1 MAGGSGVKKPLIMQ
15 GSAAGAKATKLEQQ
29 QPNKLA
35 RGLACIAIGAI
46 VWFIPAPE
54 GVTAQAWGLLAV
66 FIATI
71 AGFILQPM
79 PIGAIA
85 IIACALLPVLG
96 IMKAGEA
103 LAGFSNTTIWLIV
116 SAFMFAE
123 GFIKTGLGQR
133 ISYALLSKFGSSS
146 LRVAYVMSAA
156 DFIIAPFTPSNTARG
171 GGIIYPIVRSVTA
184 AIGADVDEKKNMRTG
199 AFLMFSAYAA
209 VITSACIFLTGA
221 SNNVLCNTLAQEM
234 FGTSIGWGSWFMAC
248 IIPGIILTVATP
260 YVLYKLINPE
270 LKKTPETQQLA
281 KDELKKMGPMTLKE
295 KVLCVIFV
303 AALVMWATGSIH
315 GIDSAFVA
323 LLGLSAMIVAR
334 ILDWS
339 DVTHQNGAWDVLI
352 WMGVL
357 VNMAAYLSKFGLMSW
372 FAGTMAA
379 QFEGMSWMMM
389 LVVLALVYTFA
400 HYFLASNSA
409 HIMALFGAFATILV
423 AAGAP
428 VLGVLILL
436 GALCNSASFLTHYG
450 CGVTPIFFGANFMG
464 QGEWWKI
471 GFVVTMMHIVV
482 WMGVGLPVMKILG
495 ML

>member
-1 MAGGSGVKKPLIMQ
+1 MSDSNKNQGLSPLV
-15 GSAAGAKATKLEQQ
+15 
-29 QPNKLA
+29 
-35 RGLACIAIGAI
+35 RGLMCVAIGAI
-46 VWFIPAPE
+46 IWFIPAPA
-54 GVTAQAWGLLAV
+54 GVGPQAWGLLAV
-66 FIATI
+66 FMATI

-96 IMKAGEA
+96 IMNAGDA

-123 GFIKTGLGQR
+123 GFIKTGLGKR
-133 ISYALLSKFGSSS
+133 ISYMLLSKFGSSS

-156 DFIIAPFTPSNTARG
+156 DFVIAPFTPSNTARG

-184 AIGADVDEKKNMRTG
+184 ALGADAEKGTNTRTG
-199 AFLMFSAYAA
+199 AFLMYSSYAA

-221 SNNVLCNTLAQEM
+221 SNNVLCNTLAQEI
-234 FGTSIGWGSWFMAC
+234 FGTSIGWGSWFAAC
-248 IIPGIILTVATP
+248 IIPGLILSIATP
-260 YVLYKLINPE
+260 YLLYRLINPE
-270 LKKTPETQQLA
+270 LKKTPGTMEMA
-281 KDELKKMGPMTLKE
+281 KEEIRKMGPMSIKE
-295 KVLCVIFV
+295 KILCVIFIV
-303 AALVMWATGSIH
+303 ALIMWATGSIH
-315 GIDSAFVA
+315 HIDSAFVA
-323 LLGLSAMIVAR
+323 LLGLSAMLLTK

-339 DVTHQNGAWDVLI
+339 DITKEHGAWDVLV

-357 VNMAAYLSKFGLMSW
+357 VNMAAFLSKFGLMKW
-372 FAGTMAA
+372 FADTMAA
-379 QFEGMSWMMM
+379 QFSGMPWMTM
-389 LVVLALVYTFA
+389 LIVLSLVYTFA
-400 HYFLASNSA
+400 HYLLASNSA
-409 HIMALFGAFATILV
+409 HIMALFAAFATILV

-450 CGVTPIFFGANFMG
+450 CGVTPIFFGAGFMG

-471 GFVVTMMHIVV
+471 GFIITVMHIVV
-482 WMGVGLPVMKILG
+482 WMGVGLPVMKMLG

>member
-1 MAGGSGVKKPLIMQ
+1 MSDLNKNQGISPLI
-15 GSAAGAKATKLEQQ
+15 
-29 QPNKLA
+29 
-35 RGLACIAIGAI
+35 RGLMCVAIGAI
-46 VWFIPAPE
+46 IWFIPAPA
-54 GVTAQAWGLLAV
+54 GVGSQAWGLLAV

-96 IMKAGEA
+96 IMNAGEA

-123 GFIKTGLGQR
+123 GFIKTGLGKR
-133 ISYALLSKFGSSS
+133 ISYVLLSKFGSSS
-146 LRVAYVMSAA
+146 LRVAYVMSLA
-156 DFIIAPFTPSNTARG
+156 DFVIAPFTPSNTARG

-184 AIGADVDEKKNMRTG
+184 ALGADAEKGTNTRTG
-199 AFLMFSAYAA
+199 AFLMYSSYAA

-221 SNNVLCNTLAQEM
+221 SNNVLCNTLAQDI
-234 FGTSIGWGSWFMAC
+234 FGTSIGWGAWFAAC
-248 IIPGIILTVATP
+248 IIPGLILSIATP
-260 YVLYKLINPE
+260 YLLYRLINPE
-270 LKKTPETQQLA
+270 LKNTPETMALA
-281 KDELKKMGPMTLKE
+281 KDEIRKMGPMSIKE
-295 KVLCVIFV
+295 KVLCIIFIV
-303 AALVMWATGSIH
+303 ALIMWATGSIH
-315 GIDSAFVA
+315 HIDSAFVA
-323 LLGLSAMIVAR
+323 LLGLSAMLLTR

-339 DVTHQNGAWDVLI
+339 DITKQHGAWDVLV

-357 VNMAAYLSKFGLMSW
+357 VNMAAFLSKFGLMKW
-372 FAGTMAA
+372 FADTMAA
-379 QFEGMSWMMM
+379 QFSGMPWMTM
-389 LVVLALVYTFA
+389 LIILSVVYTFA
-400 HYFLASNSA
+400 HYLLASNSA
-409 HIMALFGAFATILV
+409 HIMALFAAFATILV

-450 CGVTPIFFGANFMG
+450 CGVTPIFFGTGFMG

-471 GFVVTMMHIVV
+471 GFIITVMHIVV
-482 WMGVGLPVMKILG
+482 WMGVGLPVMKMLG

>member
-1 MAGGSGVKKPLIMQ
+1 MSDTNKSQGLSPLV
-15 GSAAGAKATKLEQQ
+15 
-29 QPNKLA
+29 
-35 RGLACIAIGAI
+35 RGLMCVAIGVI
-46 VWFIPAPE
+46 IWFIPAPA
-54 GVTAQAWGLLAV
+54 GVGPQAWGLLAV

-85 IIACALLPVLG
+85 LIACALLPVLG
-96 IMKAGEA
+96 IMNAGEA

-123 GFIKTGLGQR
+123 GFIKTGLGKR
-133 ISYALLSKFGSSS
+133 ISYMLLSKFGSSS

-156 DFIIAPFTPSNTARG
+156 DFVIAPFTPSNTARG

-184 AIGADVDEKKNMRTG
+184 ALGADAGKGTNPRTG

-221 SNNVLCNTLAQEM
+221 SNNVLCNTLAQQI
-234 FGTSIGWGSWFMAC
+234 FGVSIGWGSWFMAC
-248 IIPGIILTVATP
+248 IIPGLILSIVTP
-260 YVLYKLINPE
+260 YLLYRLINPE
-270 LKKTPETQQLA
+270 LKETPETMAMA
-281 KDELKKMGPMTLKE
+281 KEEIRKMGPMSIKE
-295 KVLCVIFV
+295 KILCVIFV
-303 AALVMWATGSIH
+303 VALIMWATGSIH
-315 GIDSAFVA
+315 HIDSAFVA
-323 LLGLSAMIVAR
+323 LLGLSAMLLTK

-339 DVTHQNGAWDVLI
+339 DVTKQHGAWDVLV

-357 VNMAAYLSKFGLMSW
+357 VNMAAYLSKFGLMKW
-372 FAGTMAA
+372 FADTMAA
-379 QFEGMSWMMM
+379 QFTGMPWMTM
-389 LVVLALVYTFA
+389 LIVLSLVYTFA
-400 HYFLASNSA
+400 HYLLASNSA
-409 HIMALFGAFATILV
+409 HIMALFAAFATILV

-450 CGVTPIFFGANFMG
+450 CGVTPIFFGAGFMG

-471 GFVVTMMHIVV
+471 GFIITVLHIVV
-482 WMGVGLPVMKILG
+482 WMGVGLPVMKMLG

>member
-1 MAGGSGVKKPLIMQ
+1 MADSKGNQGMSPLV
-15 GSAAGAKATKLEQQ
+15 
-29 QPNKLA
+29 
-35 RGLACIAIGAI
+35 RGLICVAIGAI
-46 VWFIPAPE
+46 IWFIPAPA
-54 GVTAQAWGLLAV
+54 GVGPQAWGLLAV

-123 GFIKTGLGQR
+123 GFIKTGLGKR
-133 ISYALLSKFGSSS
+133 ISYILLSKFGSST

-184 AIGADVDEKKNMRTG
+184 AVGADAETGKNKKTG

-234 FGTSIGWGSWFMAC
+234 FGTSIGWGEWFMAC
-248 IIPGIILTVATP
+248 IVPGLILTIATP
-260 YVLYKLINPE
+260 YILYKLINPE
-270 LKKTPETQQLA
+270 IQSSPETMQMA
-281 KDELKKMGPMTLKE
+281 KKELSEMGAMSLKE
-295 KVLCVIFV
+295 KILCVIFV

-315 GIDSAFVA
+315 HIDSAFVA
-323 LLGLSAMIVAR
+323 LLGLSAMLLTK

-339 DVTHQNGAWDVLI
+339 DITKQHGAWDVLV

-357 VNMAAYLSKFGLMSW
+357 VNMAAYLSKFGFMKW
-372 FAGTMAA
+372 FAATMAA
-379 QFEGMSWMMM
+379 ACAGMSWMTM
-389 LVVLALVYTFA
+389 LIVLCVIYTMA
-400 HYFLASNSA
+400 HYLLASNSA
-409 HIMALFGAFATILV
+409 HIAAMFIAFMTILV

-428 VLGVLILL
+428 VIPTAIIL
-436 GALCNSASFLTHYG
+436 AILCNSASFLTHYG
-450 CGVTPIFFGANFMG
+450 CGVTPIFFGTGFMG

-471 GFVVTMMHIVV
+471 GFVITVMHIVV
-482 WMGVGLPVMKILG
+482 WMALGLPIMGILG
-495 ML
+495 MM

>member
-1 MAGGSGVKKPLIMQ
+1 MSEKKNGQGMGPL
-15 GSAAGAKATKLEQQ
+15 L
-29 QPNKLA
+29 
-35 RGLACIAIGAI
+35 RGILCVAIGAAI
-46 VWFIPAPE
+46 WFIPAPD
-54 GVTAQAWGLLAV
+54 GVGPQAWGLLAV

-85 IIACALLPVLG
+85 IIACTLLPLLG

-123 GFIKTGLGQR
+123 GFIKTGLGKR
-133 ISYALLSKFGSSS
+133 ISYLLLSRFGKSS

-171 GGIIYPIVRSVTA
+171 GGIIYPIIRSVTA
-184 AIGADVDEKKNMRTG
+184 AIGADVESGKNRRTG

-221 SNNVLCNTLAQEM
+221 SNNVLCNTLAQEI
-234 FGTSIGWGSWFMAC
+234 FGTSIGWGAWFAAC
-248 IIPGIILTVATP
+248 IIPGLILSIATP
-260 YVLYKLINPE
+260 YLLYKLIDPE
-270 LKKTPETQQLA
+270 LKETPETMQLA
-281 KDELKKMGPMTLKE
+281 REELSRMGAMTGKE
-295 KVLCVIFV
+295 KILCVIF
-303 AALVMWATGSIH
+303 ASALVLWATGSIH
-315 GIDSAFVA
+315 HIDSAFVA
-323 LLGLSAMIVAR
+323 LLGLSAMLLTR

-339 DVTHQNGAWDVLI
+339 DITKQHGAWDVLV

-357 VNMAAYLSKFGLMSW
+357 VNMAAYLSKFGLMKW
-372 FAGTMAA
+372 FAGAMSA
-379 QFEGMSWMMM
+379 QFAGMPWMTM
-389 LVVLALVYTFA
+389 LIVLSLVYTFA
-400 HYFLASNSA
+400 HYLLASNSA
-409 HIMALFGAFATILV
+409 HIMAMFAAFATILV
-423 AAGAP
+423 SAGAP

-450 CGVTPIFFGANFMG
+450 CGVTPIFFGAGFMG
-464 QGEWWKI
+464 QGQWWKI
-471 GFVVTMMHIVV
+471 GFIVTVLHIVV
-482 WMGVGLPVMKILG
+482 WMGVGLPVMKVLG

>member
-1 MAGGSGVKKPLIMQ
+1 MSDSNKNQGLSPLV
-15 GSAAGAKATKLEQQ
+15 
-29 QPNKLA
+29 
-35 RGLACIAIGAI
+35 RGLMCVGIGAI
-46 VWFIPAPE
+46 IWFIPAPA
-54 GVTAQAWGLLAV
+54 GVGPQAWGLLAV
-66 FIATI
+66 FMATI

-96 IMKAGEA
+96 IMNAGDA

-123 GFIKTGLGQR
+123 GFIKTGLGKR
-133 ISYALLSKFGSSS
+133 ISYMLLSKFGSSS

-156 DFIIAPFTPSNTARG
+156 DFVIAPFTPSNTARG

-184 AIGADVDEKKNMRTG
+184 ALGADAEKGTNTRTG
-199 AFLMFSAYAA
+199 AFLMYSSYAA

-221 SNNVLCNTLAQEM
+221 SNNVLCNTLAQEI
-234 FGTSIGWGSWFMAC
+234 FGTSIGWGSWFAAC
-248 IIPGIILTVATP
+248 IIPGLILSIATP
-260 YVLYKLINPE
+260 YLLYRLINPE
-270 LKKTPETQQLA
+270 LKQTPETMEMA
-281 KDELKKMGPMTLKE
+281 KEEIRKMGPMSIKE
-295 KVLCVIFV
+295 KILCVIFIV
-303 AALVMWATGSIH
+303 ALIMWATGSIH
-315 GIDSAFVA
+315 HIDSAFVA
-323 LLGLSAMIVAR
+323 LLGLSAMLLTK

-339 DVTHQNGAWDVLI
+339 DITKEHGAWDVLV

-357 VNMAAYLSKFGLMSW
+357 VNMAAFLSKFGLMKW
-372 FAGTMAA
+372 FADTMAA
-379 QFEGMSWMMM
+379 QFSGMPWMTM
-389 LVVLALVYTFA
+389 LIVLSLVYTFA
-400 HYFLASNSA
+400 HYLLASNSA
-409 HIMALFGAFATILV
+409 HIMALFAAFATILV

-450 CGVTPIFFGANFMG
+450 CGVTPIFFGAGFMG

-471 GFVVTMMHIVV
+471 GFIITVMHIVV
-482 WMGVGLPVMKILG
+482 WMGVGLPVMKMLG